1 MIRDKVQSKLS
12 AAYNEKLADAVRSFS
27 GSRESGG
34 EYDPETGETSP
45 AVNINYQ
52 GRGVFGSFSV
62 EEVDDTHI
70 FRTDVK
76 LSGVLQNELVEI
88 VEGEPAGP
96 IAPKVG
102 DAVDGY
108 EIISVSED
116 PASVQW
122 VMQLR
127 KS

>member
-1 MIRDKVQSKLS
+1 MIRDKVQTKLS
-12 AAYNEKLADAVRSFS
+12 AAYNSKLADAVRSFS
-27 GSRESGG
+27 GSRESEG
-34 EYDPETGETSP
+34 EYDPTTGETTS
-45 AVNINYQ
+45 VTINFE
-52 GRGVFGSFSV
+52 GRGVFGSYSL

-76 LSGVLQNELVEI
+76 LSGVLQNELIEM

-96 IAPKVG
+96 IAPNVG

-108 EIISVSED
+108 EVISVSED

-122 VMQLR
+122 VLQLR
-127 KS
+127 KT

>member
-1 MIRDKVQSKLS
+1 MIRDKVQAKLS
-12 AAYNEKLADAVRSFS
+12 AAYNSKLADAVRSFS
-27 GSRESGG
+27 GSRESEG
-34 EYDPETGETSP
+34 EYDPVTGGTESIT
-45 AVNINYQ
+45 INYQ

>member
-1 MIRDKVQSKLS
+1 MIRDKVQTKLS

-34 EYDPETGETSP
+34 EYDPGSGETSP
-45 AVNINYQ
+45 VVTTNYQ

-76 LSGVLQNELVEI
+76 LSGVLQNELLEV
-88 VEGEPAGP
+88 VDGSPTDP
-96 IAPKVG
+96 VAPEVG
-102 DAVDGY
+102 DTVDGY
-108 EIISVSED
+108 EVINVAAD
-116 PASVQW
+116 PAAAAW
-122 VMQLR
+122 TLQLR